1 MCFCFSDLNYFLQL
15 VALKGV
21 GAESTGSIWREV
33 GLHVNHVGSF
43 SLQGDHIKALSH
55 QVVAWHKRS
64 RLTLAAV
71 PNPKGENRAVVR
83 KKEEETQVERG

>member
-1 MCFCFSDLNYFLQL
+1 MFVLFDLNYFLQH

-21 GAESTGSIWREV
+21 GAESTGVAWSEV

-55 QVVAWHKRS
+55 QIVARYKRS
-64 RLTLAAV
+64 RLTLTAV
-71 PNPKGENRAVVR
+71 PNLTGENKGVVR
-83 KKEEETQVERG
+83 EEEEEAQVERG